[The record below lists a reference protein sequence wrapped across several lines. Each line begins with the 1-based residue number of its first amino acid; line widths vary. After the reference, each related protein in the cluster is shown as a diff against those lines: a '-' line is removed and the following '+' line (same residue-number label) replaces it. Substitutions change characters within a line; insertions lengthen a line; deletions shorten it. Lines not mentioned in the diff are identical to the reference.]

1 LDKDE
6 LAAYHAA
13 IRFLSGRE
21 HCTVELRHKL
31 ANKGIDADCIETVL
45 ARLKQEHYLSE
56 ERFVEFFL
64 RSRIKRGEAPWLAAE
79 KARRKGAE
87 HGAVVAALDEAVQ
100 GYDAAEACRELLSQR
115 DPGRS
120 YGNDE
125 RQWQRQARFLR
136 NKGYD
141 AATILRVLNERPE
154 E

>member
-1 LDKDE
+1 MDKNE

-21 HCTVELRHKL
+21 HCTAELRQKL
-31 ANKGIDADCIETVL
+31 AGKDFEPDCIEAVL
-45 ARLKQEHYLSE
+45 VRLKDECYLSE
-56 ERFVEFFL
+56 ERFAEFFL
-64 RSRIKRGEAPWLAAE
+64 RSRIQRGEAPWLAAE

-87 HGAVVAALDEAVQ
+87 HAAVAAALDEACE
-100 GYDAAEACRELLSQR
+100 GFDAEEACRRLLQQR
-115 DPGRS
+115 DPGGR
-120 YGNDE
+120 YRDDE

>member
-1 LDKDE
+1 M
-6 LAAYHAA
+6 
-13 IRFLSGRE
+13 SGRE
-21 HCTVELRHKL
+21 HCTAELRHKL
-31 ANKGIDADCIETVL
+31 ASKGFAADCIEAVL

-56 ERFVEFFL
+56 ERFAEFFL

-79 KARRKGAE
+79 KARMKGAE
-87 HGAVVAALDEAVQ
+87 QGAVATALHEAEQ
-100 GYDAAEACRELLSQR
+100 GYDAADACRELLNQR
-115 DPGRS
+115 DPGRR
-120 YGNDE
+120 YRNDE